1 MVSLNRV
8 NDLERKAEGTE
19 MNNNTKAHLK
29 VFGLVYLIVLLAAFT
44 LFGVL
49 RWFVQFNYFLVTG
62 IILLAAI
69 PVSFVIYFLLLN
81 KEKRNPVSK
90 LHTDFAKE
98 LLEHGFTEKFFQMSD
113 EGINAY
119 KSGIDKSPVYVRDF
133 VLFRHDYYVLNGQ
146 YETALSYISIL
157 DEKNYTGQDIVFMD
171 NGMSA
176 LLYYSALM
184 DVYRGLND
192 RENAIKLIERAKPF
206 LEKEHKKD
214 TIALGAQIIYYNYY
228 MTISNYDLAR
238 ESLEKIKAFSSEE
251 SKSLITR
258 YYCEAEFYLHE
269 GRKQE
274 AISALRN
281 VETYIKKFP
290 VMYGYYYQK
299 YQERLGLTEDMK

>member
-1 MVSLNRV
+1 
-8 NDLERKAEGTE
+8 
-19 MNNNTKAHLK
+19 
-29 VFGLVYLIVLLAAFT
+29 
-44 LFGVL
+44 
-49 RWFVQFNYFLVTG
+49 
-62 IILLAAI
+62 
-69 PVSFVIYFLLLN
+69 
-81 KEKRNPVSK
+81 
-90 LHTDFAKE
+90 
-98 LLEHGFTEKFFQMSD
+98 MSD

-214 TIALGAQIIYYNYY
+214 TIALGAQIIYYNSVT
-228 MTISNYDLAR
+228 MTWRVRA
-238 ESLEKIKAFSSEE
+238 
-251 SKSLITR
+251 
-258 YYCEAEFYLHE
+258 
-269 GRKQE
+269 
-274 AISALRN
+274 
-281 VETYIKKFP
+281 
-290 VMYGYYYQK
+290 
-299 YQERLGLTEDMK
+299 